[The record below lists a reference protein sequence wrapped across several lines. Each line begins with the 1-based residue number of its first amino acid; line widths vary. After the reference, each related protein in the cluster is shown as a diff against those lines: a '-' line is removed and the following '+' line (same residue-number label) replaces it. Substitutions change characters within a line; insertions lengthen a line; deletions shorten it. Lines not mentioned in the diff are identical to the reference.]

1 MLIAIVDFTV
11 EPENRAA
18 ALAALL
24 KEAPAVRAMPG
35 NIGFRPYLDP
45 VKAEALCILHEWE
58 DSESFSA
65 YTDSDEFKMSGQV
78 LRPLMT
84 TVPVSRRMAA
94 ELIETVA

>member
-24 KEAPAVRAMPG
+24 REAPAVRAMPG
-35 NIGFRPYLDP
+35 NISFRPYLDP
-45 VKAEALCILHEWE
+45 VKPESLCILHEWE
-58 DSESFSA
+58 DTHSFSA
-65 YTDSDEFKMSGQV
+65 YSESDEFKLSGHV

-84 TVPVSRRMAA
+84 SAPVSRRMTA
-94 ELIETVA
+94 ELLETVA